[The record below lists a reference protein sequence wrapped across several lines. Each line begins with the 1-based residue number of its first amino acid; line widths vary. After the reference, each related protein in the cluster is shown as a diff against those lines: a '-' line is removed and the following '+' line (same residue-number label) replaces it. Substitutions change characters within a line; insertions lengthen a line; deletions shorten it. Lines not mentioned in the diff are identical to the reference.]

1 MDSPAK
7 NNQALLMDIKYSLN
21 ELKKDIA
28 GIKNELFY
36 IKAHIHQPPPVIEP
50 VASTVEPAAE
60 PAPGWFWTG

>member
-36 IKAHIHQPPPVIEP
+36 IKAHIHQPPITSPVIEP
-50 VASTVEPAAE
+50 VVSTVE
-60 PAPGWFWTG
+60 PAPGWFWSG